1 MYQHFFMLQ
10 SNEECSMRETQLIY
24 ASRPFGYDDLT
35 LAGILARAR
44 RNNAR
49 NGITGA
55 LICREDLFLQLLEGP
70 RDVVTSTY
78 ARILRD
84 DRHVDVTTLLCRD
97 IGSRLF
103 PDWSMRH
110 DPARSWMWT
119 PEEVAQGAITK
130 ASDRE
135 ILGIFERL
143 SDEPDK
149 HDSVSS
155 RDFTC

>member
-1 MYQHFFMLQ
+1 
-10 SNEECSMRETQLIY
+10 MRETQLIY

-35 LAGILARAR
+35 LTSILAHAR

-55 LICREDLFLQLLEGP
+55 LICRQDLFLQMLEGR

-84 DRHVDVTTLLCRD
+84 DRHVDVTTLLCSD
-97 IGSRLF
+97 ITKRLF

-119 PEEVAQGAITK
+119 PEEVAKGAIGR
-130 ASDRE
+130 ASEQE

-143 SDEPDK
+143 ATELP
-149 HDSVSS
+149 VN
-155 RDFTC
+155 